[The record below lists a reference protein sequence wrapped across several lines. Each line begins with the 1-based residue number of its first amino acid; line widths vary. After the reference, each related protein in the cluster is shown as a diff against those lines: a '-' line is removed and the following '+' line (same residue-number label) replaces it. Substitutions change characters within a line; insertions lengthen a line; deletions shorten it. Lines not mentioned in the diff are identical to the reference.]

1 MTRLHDY
8 PEEGELVVCSVRIV
22 KNFGAFVTLDEYKD
36 KEGFIHIAEVTTGWV
51 KYIRDYVR
59 EGQKI
64 VCKVLRVNP
73 NKGHID
79 LSLRLVNEHQRRE
92 KIQEWKNEQ
101 KAEKLFEIVA
111 SKINIETEKCYED
124 FGYDL
129 MDKFGSLY
137 TAFEQCAIDPMIL
150 SENSFEGDWI
160 EPFTSIAT
168 ENIVPPFVNIK
179 GYLEL
184 TCPLPDGVLQIRNS
198 LTEIEKENDVIIKVQ
213 YVGAPKYR
221 VLVQAPNYKIAEEEL
236 KNAVDTAIRSIEK
249 NSGFGSFS
257 RKE

>member
-1 MTRLHDY
+1 MIRLHDY
-8 PEEGELVVCSVRIV
+8 PEEGELVVCSVRVV
-22 KNFGAFVTLDEYKD
+22 KNFGAFVTLDEYGD

-73 NKGHID
+73 HKGHID

-101 KAEKLFEIVA
+101 KAEKLFEIVVTKYNNDLEA
-111 SKINIETEKCYED
+111 SYKE
-124 FGYDL
+124 FGLDL
-129 MDKFGSLY
+129 MDRYGSLY
-137 TAFEQCAIDPMIL
+137 AAFEQCAINPNIL
-150 SENSFEGDWI
+150 DEESYTGEWTEH
-160 EPFTSIAT
+160 FTQIAI

-179 GYLEL
+179 GYLEI
-184 TCPLPDGVLQIRNS
+184 TCPLPDGVNHIKKS
-198 LTEIEKENDVIIKVQ
+198 LEAIEKENDVIIKVQ

-221 VLVQAPNYKIAEEEL
+221 VLVQAPDYKIAEEEL
-236 KNAVDTAIRSIEK
+236 KNAVEQAIESIEK
-249 NSGFGSFS
+249 CSGFGSFS
-257 RKE
+257 RRE

>member
-1 MTRLHDY
+1 MIRLHDY
-8 PEEGELVVCSVRIV
+8 PEEGDLVVCSVRLV
-22 KNFGAFVTLDEYKD
+22 KNFGAFVTLDEYDD

-64 VCKVLRVNP
+64 VCKVTRVNP
-73 NKGHID
+73 SKGHID

-101 KAEKLFEIVA
+101 KAEKLFELMAQKTGMDV
-111 SKINIETEKCYED
+111 ETCYND
-124 FGYDL
+124 FGLDL
-129 MDKFGSLY
+129 MDKFGSMFS
-137 TAFEQCAIDPMIL
+137 AFEQCAINKSIL
-150 SENSFEGDWI
+150 EENNYEGDWI
-160 EPFTSIAT
+160 EHFIQIAT
-168 ENIVPPFVNIK
+168 ENITPPFVNIK

-184 TCPLPDGVLQIRNS
+184 TCPLPDGVNHIKQS
-198 LTEIEKENDVIIKVQ
+198 LTGIEKENDVKIIIQ

-221 VLVQAPNYKIAEEEL
+221 ILVQAPNYKIAEEEL
-236 KNAVDTAIRSIEK
+236 KNAVDKAITSIEG
-249 NSGFGSFS
+249 SQGIGSFS